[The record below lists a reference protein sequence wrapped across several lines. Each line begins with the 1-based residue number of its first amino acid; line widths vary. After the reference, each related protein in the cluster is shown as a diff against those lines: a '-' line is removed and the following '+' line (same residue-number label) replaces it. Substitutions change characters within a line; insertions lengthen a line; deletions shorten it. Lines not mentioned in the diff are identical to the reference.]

1 MLCKM
6 KNKIIDT
13 DIGTDC
19 DDVFAIAYALKYHPE
34 KIKAIT
40 TVHGDT
46 KIRAKIA
53 RKIIKL
59 MNKQNQG
66 IKVIAGEKRT
76 LTSPNIQKYWTG
88 IEQKAL
94 TSQEITQTLDSH
106 CSLKNLDYENTDL
119 ICIGPLTNIA
129 LQLEQNPSIRNI
141 TQMYFM
147 GALESSHNFKV
158 DKISAEKV
166 LEQKWKKY
174 LIRKQDSFKIS
185 FTKKELQQFK
195 GNPLGNFLY
204 ESAINWLDYTKRNK
218 QRDKIAMYDVL
229 TVSAG
234 LQEPYVTFKKSNGRY
249 LSNNVDLEL
258 KTRILNIV
266 EEK

>member
-1 MLCKM
+1 M

-40 TVHGDT
+40 NVHGDT

-76 LTSPNIQKYWTG
+76 LTSPNIPKYWTG
-88 IEQKAL
+88 IEKKAL
-94 TSQEITQTLDSH
+94 TLEEITQPLDNP
-106 CSLKNLDYENTDL
+106 CSLKNLDYTDTDL
-119 ICIGPLTNIA
+119 ICLGPLTNIA
-129 LQLEQNPSIRNI
+129 LQLNNNPSIREVP
-141 TQMYFM
+141 QMYFM
-147 GALESSHNFKV
+147 GDLESSHNFKA
-158 DKISAEKV
+158 DKTAAQKV
-166 LEQKWKKY
+166 LQQKWKKY
-174 LIRKQDSFKIS
+174 IIRKQDSFKIS
-185 FTKKELQQFK
+185 FTRRELQQFK
-195 GNPLGNFLY
+195 GTPLGDFLY
-204 ESAINWLDYTKRNK
+204 KSAINWLDYTNKNK
-218 QRDKIAMYDVL
+218 QRDRAAMYDVL

-234 LQEPYVTFKKSNGRY
+234 FQEPYVTFNKLNGTY
-249 LSNNVDLEL
+249 LSNNVNLEL
-258 KTRILNIV
+258 KKRILDIV